1 MRRLYSVAF
10 WLFFCTTCVV
20 MFCIGLVLFVV
31 TLPFDPNGRAQHL
44 FSCFWAQLYFY
55 CNPRWRLR
63 VSNRDRIPWKGPAV
77 IVSNHESLGDVL
89 VLFGLYRPFK
99 WVSKA
104 SVFKMPFLGWNMSLN
119 RYVPLV
125 RGNPESIAKM
135 MSECE
140 TWLRRG
146 VPVLLFPEGTRSDD
160 GNVKAFKDGAFKLAI
175 KMQVPII
182 PLALTGTARTLPKH
196 GFLLEKSADC
206 HVSVMEP
213 VSVAP
218 FGEDVAALR
227 DHVRDLII
235 AEKRRVLGES
245 PAISTPVPSSAGDGG
260 SVCGVTPARTS
271 QAELS

>member
-1 MRRLYSVAF
+1 MRTIYSVAF

-20 MFCIGLVLFVV
+20 MFCLGLVLFLV

-55 CNPRWRLR
+55 CNPRWSLR
-63 VSNRDRIPWKGPAV
+63 VSHRERIPWKGPAV

-104 SVFKMPFLGWNMSLN
+104 SVFKLPFLGWNMSLN

-135 MSECE
+135 FTECE
-140 TWLRRG
+140 GWLRRG
-146 VPVLLFPEGTRSDD
+146 VPVLLFPEGTRSDT
-160 GNVKAFKDGAFKLAI
+160 GEVKAFKDGAFKLAI

-196 GFLLEKSADC
+196 GFVLEKSCHC

-213 VSVAP
+213 LSVAP
-218 FGEDVAALR
+218 FGEDYAALR
-227 DHVRDLII
+227 DHVRELII
-235 AEKRRVLGES
+235 AEKARVLEG
-245 PAISTPVPSSAGDGG
+245 AQQADGK
-260 SVCGVTPARTS
+260 VTPARTS
-271 QAELS
+271 QAEPS